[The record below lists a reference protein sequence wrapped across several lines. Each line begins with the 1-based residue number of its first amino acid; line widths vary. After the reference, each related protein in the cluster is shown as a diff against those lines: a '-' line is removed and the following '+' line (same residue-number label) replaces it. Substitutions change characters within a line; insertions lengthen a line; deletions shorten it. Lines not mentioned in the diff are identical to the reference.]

1 MQNQNNL
8 DKLNDLLFKSMEDI
22 ENASD
27 EQLESV
33 IKKAKMTTDLSKQV
47 IDIAKTKI
55 NALSLMKDLTVPAQA
70 AVFKSVGQVSQKEV
84 DEQKLLN

>member
-84 DEQKLLN
+84 DEQKLLS

>member
-8 DKLNDLLFKSMEDI
+8 DKLNDMLFSMLETI

-27 EQLESV
+27 EELEV
-33 IKKAKMTTDLSKQV
+33 VMQKAKMTTDLSKQV

-55 NALSLMKDLTVPAQA
+55 NALSLLQDLTPPAQV
-70 AVFKSVGQVSQKEV
+70 AVFKTVASVTQREV
-84 DEQKLLN
+84 EEQKLLS